1 MSTHNFG
8 ETMKKFENIIIASDL
23 DGTFLSSDRG
33 EVARNIEKIKY
44 FTEGGG
50 LFTFSTGRIYPHI
63 LAAAPHA
70 REYVNC
76 PMVSCNGMSLYD
88 PITDTSAKET
98 FIDSALISD
107 VVNMLYESYPDVG
120 YRGITRD
127 GVITFQPDNP
137 YIKREMDK
145 KKGATYIVERRLW
158 GDQLFHKL
166 TLRGPHEVLLEIQSI
181 IEEKYPGQFALF
193 FSEYTIFEIQPPG
206 VSKATLLLELR
217 DMLSEGGER
226 KTVYAVGDYE
236 NDYEMLLAADVAVCP
251 ANALDTI
258 KEICDLC
265 LCDNDSGV
273 IADLIEYIE
282 KTTEV

>member
-1 MSTHNFG
+1 
-8 ETMKKFENIIIASDL
+8 MKKFENLIIASDL
-23 DGTFLSSDRG
+23 DGTFLSSERG

-44 FTEGGG
+44 FTDNGG

-63 LAAAPHA
+63 LAAAPNA
-70 REYVNC
+70 KEYVNC

-88 PITDTSAKET
+88 LATGTSQKET
-98 FIDSALISD
+98 FIDSALIAD
-107 VVNMLYESYPDVG
+107 IVNMLYDAYPDVG

-127 GVITFQPDNP
+127 GVITFQPENP

-145 KKGATYIVERRLW
+145 KKGATYIVDRKLW

-166 TLRGPHEVLLEIQSI
+166 TLRGPHEVLLEIQAI
-181 IEEKYPGQFALF
+181 IEGKYPGQFALF
-193 FSEYTIFEIQPPG
+193 FSEYTIFEIQPTG

-217 DMLSEGGER
+217 DMLSVGGAR

-236 NDYEMLLAADVAVCP
+236 NDYEMLQAADVAVCP
-251 ANALDTI
+251 SNALDKI

-265 LCDNDSGV
+265 LCDNDKGV
-273 IADLIEYIE
+273 IADLIEYID
-282 KTTEV
+282 KNTEV